1 MQTARYERV
10 CGWANRQTGKADRL
24 TDKTSSEA
32 KQTDRQADR
41 QTGKADR
48 QTGKADRETG
58 KADTQTGKVD
68 RQTDI
73 QAGRHLS
80 SSFFLFPS
88 SFFLLFLVGGWVAG
102 GVGGKSLALVV
113 DVWLVGERVV
123 HG

>member
-1 MQTARYERV
+1 MKGWVDGQTDRQVKQTNKQTRYSGRH
-10 CGWANRQTGKADRL
+10 NRQTNK
-24 TDKTSSEA
+24 
-32 KQTDRQADR
+32 QADR